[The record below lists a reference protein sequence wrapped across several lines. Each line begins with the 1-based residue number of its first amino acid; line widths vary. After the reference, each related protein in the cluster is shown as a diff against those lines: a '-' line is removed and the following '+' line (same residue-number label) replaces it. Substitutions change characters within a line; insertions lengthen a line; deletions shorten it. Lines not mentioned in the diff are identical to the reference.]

1 MGFRPAI
8 LVVFLAMLFTTACG
22 HGAAGDEEAARPSGS
37 SKNGNTVTVATSV
50 AARRDLSKSLTVTG
64 ELIPFQEVEVMSK
77 VAGYVERIVVD
88 VGDSLKQGQ
97 LIATLEVPEMKDDV
111 TRAAASYQRFRAEV
125 ARSRQE
131 VQRAKAQQ
139 RMTKLTYDR
148 LADVQKAQPGLV
160 AQQEVDD
167 AQGRNQIAEAQ
178 VAAAE
183 SALAVAEEQIKVT
196 EAERTKAE
204 TLMRYTRVTAPFDGV
219 VTKRYANNGAM
230 IQSGVGSQTQA
241 MPLVRLSQHSRLRL
255 ILPVPESAAG
265 MIERGSTV
273 EVLVPS
279 LNRTFKGT
287 VTRTTNQVDTATR
300 TMHTELDIPNPNGQ
314 LIPGMYAEV
323 SLVLAGS
330 ANTLAVPL
338 NAIVGTDAKKAVLV
352 VNSQGVVEN
361 RPVTTGLE
369 TADFVEVR
377 RGVSEGEQVVV
388 GGRSQLRAGQ
398 KVQTKVTP

>member
-1 MGFRPAI
+1 MGFRPVTF
-8 LVVFLAMLFTTACG
+8 VVFSLLILAAGCG
-22 HGAAGDEEAARPSGS
+22 HRDAAEDASPGTPGKAKDNR
-37 SKNGNTVTVATSV
+37 VTVATSV
-50 AARRDLSKSLTVTG
+50 AAKRDLSKSLTLTG
-64 ELIPFQEVEVMSK
+64 ELIPFQEVEVMAK
-77 VAGYVERIVVD
+77 VAGYVQRIAVD
-88 VGDSLKQGQ
+88 VGDTLRQGQ
-97 LIATLEVPEMKDDV
+97 LIASLEVPEMKDDV
-111 TRAAASYQRFRAEV
+111 TRASASYQRFQAEV
-125 ARSRQE
+125 TRARRE

-148 LADVQKAQPGLV
+148 LADVAKAQPGLV

-183 SALAVAEEQIKVT
+183 SALAVSEEQIKVT
-196 EAERTKAE
+196 EAERSKAE
-204 TLMRYTRVTAPFDGV
+204 TLMRYTQVTAPFDGV

-241 MPLVRLSQHSRLRL
+241 MPLIRLSQHSRLRL

-265 MIERGSTV
+265 LIERGSTV
-273 EVLVPS
+273 EVMVPS

-287 VTRTTNQVDTATR
+287 VSRTTNQVDTTTR

-330 ANTLAVPL
+330 SNTLSVPL
-338 NAIVGTDAKKAVLV
+338 NAIMGTDLKKSVYVVSAQGLV
-352 VNSQGVVEN
+352 EA
-361 RPVTTGLE
+361 RPVTTGVE
-369 TADFVEVR
+369 TADFVEIR
-377 RGVSEGEQVVV
+377 KGVKEGEQVVV

-398 KVQTKVTP
+398 NVQTKVMP